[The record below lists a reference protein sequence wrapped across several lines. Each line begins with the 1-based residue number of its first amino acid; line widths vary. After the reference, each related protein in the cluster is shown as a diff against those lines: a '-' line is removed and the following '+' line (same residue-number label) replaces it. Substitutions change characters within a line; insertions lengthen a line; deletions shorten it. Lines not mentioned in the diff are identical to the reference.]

1 MLIEQLVIPFVF
13 GMIPVLALIDL
24 IPTLLLVGSLAMSRG
39 IDSLCAG
46 GICAG
51 SQLGHAGPRCA
62 GLVCTVGSV
71 GFGCPTAVDPV
82 VGSSLGSTT
91 KTLNFGWLLHIAAV
105 ELILT
110 MCSTKPSQEARV
122 SDKRYAV
129 SGWSTRFGKTKIRM
143 AKDLDRIKTLIR
155 TSHEDIHLFTLPTQ
169 MTKSEAAVWLTDTQ
183 PEFPVFLRPEYRAAA
198 GAAEEA
204 EEAEEAETTEAAAE
218 EPMAASE
225 DDPVEVAIEGASG
238 EESVIVAESMT
249 FEQALEQIPLRE
261 NGRFIS
267 RERRYAMAH
276 ELMSA
281 A

>member
-1 MLIEQLVIPFVF
+1 MLIEHLVIPFMF
-13 GMIPVLALIDL
+13 GMIPVLVLSGL
-24 IPTLLLVGSLAMSRG
+24 IPNLLLAGSLAMSWG
-39 IDSLCAG
+39 VDSPCARE
-46 GICAG
+46 ISAG
-51 SQLGHAGPRCA
+51 SQLGRAGPQCA
-62 GLVCTVGSV
+62 DLVRTVSPV
-71 GFGCPTAVDPV
+71 GFGCPTAVDSV
-82 VGSSLGSTT
+82 VGSSLGSTP

-110 MCSTKPSQEARV
+110 TCSTKPSQEATV

-155 TSHEDIHLFTLPTQ
+155 TSHEDIHLFTLPTP
-169 MTKSEAAVWLTDTQ
+169 MTKAEAAVWLTETQ
-183 PEFPVFLRPEYRAAA
+183 PEFPVFLRPEHMAAA
-198 GAAEEA
+198 GVAA
-204 EEAEEAETTEAAAE
+204 EAEEAETPEAAAE
-218 EPMAASE
+218 ELVAASK

-249 FEQALEQIPLRE
+249 LEQALEQIPLRE

-267 RERRYAMAH
+267 RERREEMAR

>member
-1 MLIEQLVIPFVF
+1 MLIEQLVIPFMF
-13 GMIPVLALIDL
+13 GMILVLALIDL
-24 IPTLLLVGSLAMSRG
+24 IPKLVLVGSLAMSGG
-39 IDSLCAG
+39 IDSSCAG
-46 GICAG
+46 GICAVR
-51 SQLGHAGPRCA
+51 QLGHASSQYA

-71 GFGCPTAVDPV
+71 GFGCPMAVDPAA
-82 VGSSLGSTT
+82 GSSLGSTP
-91 KTLNFGWLLHIAAV
+91 KTLNFGWLLRFAAV

-110 MCSTKPSQEARV
+110 TCSTKPSQEARV

-169 MTKSEAAVWLTDTQ
+169 MTKSEAAVWLTETQ

-198 GAAEEA
+198 EAAA
-204 EEAEEAETTEAAAE
+204 EAEEAETPAAAAE
-218 EPMAASE
+218 EAVTASE
-225 DDPVEVAIEGASG
+225 DEPVEVAIEGASG

-249 FEQALEQIPLRE
+249 LEQALEQIPLRE

-267 RERRYAMAH
+267 RERREEMAR

>member
-13 GMIPVLALIDL
+13 GMILVLALIDL
-24 IPTLLLVGSLAMSRG
+24 IPTLLLVGSLAMSG
-39 IDSLCAG
+39 GVDSPGAG
-46 GICAG
+46 GIGAG
-51 SQLGHAGPRCA
+51 SRLGHASSQYA

-110 MCSTKPSQEARV
+110 TCSTKPSQEAQV

-169 MTKSEAAVWLTDTQ
+169 MTKSEAAVWLTETQ

-198 GAAEEA
+198 GAA

-249 FEQALEQIPLRE
+249 LEQALEQIPLRE

-267 RERRYAMAH
+267 RERREEMAR